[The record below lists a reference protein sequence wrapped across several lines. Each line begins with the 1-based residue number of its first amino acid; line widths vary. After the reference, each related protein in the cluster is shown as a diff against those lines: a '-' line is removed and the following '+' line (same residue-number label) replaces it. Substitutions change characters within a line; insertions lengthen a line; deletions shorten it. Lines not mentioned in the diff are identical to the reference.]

1 MTRDEYETNARR
13 LIGNTIVKV
22 VYHEIDYRD
31 NKFHFFD
38 DPRFDSLDFGL
49 ELELGTGQFLSIT
62 WGNEF
67 YPYGVSLIDGR
78 FSTVVTQSRFLDVS
92 ETNRW
97 EGLLGRPVESVDIFW
112 SWSEKSSKPG
122 TRIYYPQDI
131 LLRFEEERVLVI
143 SALEIQADNNYMGM
157 MDHIT
162 VFDDLDMARRFKCL
176 EDV

>member
-13 LIGNTIVKV
+13 LIGNTITKV

-62 WGNEF
+62 WGSEF
-67 YPYGVSLIDGR
+67 YQYGVSLIDGR
-78 FSTVVTQSRFLDVS
+78 FSTVAPQSRFLDVS
-92 ETNRW
+92 ETKRW
-97 EGLLGRPVESVDIFW
+97 KTLLGRPIESVDVSW
-112 SWSEKSSKPG
+112 SWSEKFSKPK
-122 TRIYYPQDI
+122 TPIDYPQDV
-131 LLRFEEERVLVI
+131 LLQFEGEQARVI
-143 SALEIQADNNYMGM
+143 SALEIREKNSFMGM

-162 VFDDLDMARRFKCL
+162 VFDDLEIARKFKCL
-176 EDV
+176 EDM

>member
-13 LIGNTIVKV
+13 LIGNTIAKV
-22 VYHEIDYRD
+22 IYHEVDYVG
-31 NKFHFFD
+31 NNFYFFD

-67 YPYGVSLIDGR
+67 YPYGVSLIEDR
-78 FSTVVTQSRFLDVS
+78 FSTVVTQSRFLVVS

-97 EGLLGRPVESVDIFW
+97 KALLGKPVESVDIFW

-122 TRIYYPQDI
+122 TRIYYPQDV
-131 LLRFEEERVLVI
+131 LLQFEGEQTRVI
-143 SALEIQADNNYMGM
+143 SALEIRDGNDPLGM

-162 VFDDLDMARRFKCL
+162 VFDDLEIARRFKCL
-176 EDV
+176 EDA